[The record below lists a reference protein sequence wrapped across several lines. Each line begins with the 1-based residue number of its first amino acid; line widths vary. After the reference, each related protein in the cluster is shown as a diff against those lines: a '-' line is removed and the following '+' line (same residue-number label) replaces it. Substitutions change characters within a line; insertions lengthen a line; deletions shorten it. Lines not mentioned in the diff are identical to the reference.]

1 MKSAFIGAHRPSD
14 VAAEVEA
21 ALQSGCRHFVLRR
34 VNGGGMVDLERL
46 GAARYAAGLQSV
58 VELEEEMVPVAAA
71 R

>member
-1 MKSAFIGAHRPSD
+1 VKSASIGARRPSE

-21 ALQSGCRHFVLRR
+21 ALARGCERFVLRR

-58 VELEEEMVPVAAA
+58 VELEGETAAVAAT